1 MHTSKVYKTW
11 CSMIA
16 RCNPNNKKDAK
27 YYSERGI
34 TVCDEWRTFANFYA
48 DMGERPEG
56 MTIERIDNNKGY
68 SPENCKWST
77 RKEQNRNMRS
87 TQIEASF
94 SFLASVSVPK
104 PCFVERAPELT
115 HTAVRSRKLMQTE
128 SKSINGTRLSSTF
141 KFVFFFFFLE
151 NIKSSFK
158 FCVSISGPHVS

>member
-1 MHTSKVYKTW
+1 MLKMSNNKHNMHTSKVYKTW

-16 RCNPNNKKDAK
+16 RCNPDNKKDAK

-87 TQIEASF
+87 NRMIQFNGISMCITDWAKKLGITPQGLGARLGKHPIEIA
-94 SFLASVSVPK
+94 LMEKIPK
-104 PCFVERAPELT
+104 AE
-115 HTAVRSRKLMQTE
+115 K
-128 SKSINGTRLSSTF
+128 KSTNRRCL
-141 KFVFFFFFLE
+141 
-151 NIKSSFK
+151 
-158 FCVSISGPHVS
+158 P